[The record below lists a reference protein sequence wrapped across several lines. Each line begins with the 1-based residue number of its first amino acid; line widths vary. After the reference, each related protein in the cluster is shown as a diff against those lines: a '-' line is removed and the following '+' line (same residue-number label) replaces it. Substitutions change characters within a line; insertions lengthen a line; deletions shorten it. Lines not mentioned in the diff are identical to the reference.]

1 MAAMQKHKIHE
12 PQRIKIST
20 LSYHKYRS
28 SILYLHHYTVLFIY
42 ITIQYS
48 WFSQKMSFCLFTSET
63 FFFSTRA
70 KQPSTIKEKIS
81 KPRKEWIKVM
91 LELKKNEKWKPRSFH
106 MILIINVKFGFRCY
120 LLLAKAMKWC
130 FSCNKYI

>member
-48 WFSQKMSFCLFTSET
+48 
-63 FFFSTRA
+63 
-70 KQPSTIKEKIS
+70 
-81 KPRKEWIKVM
+81 
-91 LELKKNEKWKPRSFH
+91 
-106 MILIINVKFGFRCY
+106 
-120 LLLAKAMKWC
+120 
-130 FSCNKYI
+130 

>member
-1 MAAMQKHKIHE
+1 MVLHIIFQSLQLQNWTEEWKMAAMQKHKIHE

-20 LSYHKYRS
+20 LSYQKYRS

-48 WFSQKMSFCLFTSET
+48 WFSQKMSFCLFTIET

-70 KQPSTIKEKIS
+70 EQPSTIKEKN
-81 KPRKEWIKVM
+81 IKTQKRMNQSNVRI
-91 LELKKNEKWKPRSFH
+91 KEKWKMETS
-106 MILIINVKFGFRCY
+106 IIPHDPHK
-120 LLLAKAMKWC
+120 
-130 FSCNKYI
+130 